1 MGLGFSPKENLCFRD
16 TYQNIYQWS
25 HMMSYL
31 NFKVIHTQDRK
42 KVNRHINEI
51 ELVFSWHL
59 VKSGNSAW
67 ESIVILF
74 LPLDMF
80 GISYDKKWFTKR
92 RKLWPMSSDSKAPT
106 RGLRVQLVCI
116 LRTLPRAQFLST
128 SCKMCGIW
136 CSSITA
142 DTHKMLCTLIVWR
155 SLDD

>member
-1 MGLGFSPKENLCFRD
+1 MGLGFSSKENLLFRD

-25 HMMSYL
+25 HMMSYFY
-31 NFKVIHTQDRK
+31 FKVIHTQDRE

-74 LPLDMF
+74 LLLDMF
-80 GISYDKKWFTKR
+80 GIFYDKKWFTKR

-128 SCKMCGIW
+128 SCKTCGIW

-142 DTHKMLCTLIVWR
+142 DMHKMLCTLIVWR